1 MARERI
7 YIVFHWAGLMYA
19 FVVLLVFASGF
30 LTRDSGT
37 LTQTLGITLVVAG
50 VVALIQSN
58 DNLRGLE
65 IVGCRSLP
73 TAAGSKAEIEV
84 TVRNSTDRER
94 IGLTVRTGWRI
105 RPFGSVWLPVLEAGA
120 TATVRLP
127 LQTNTRGCFPV
138 PQLWI
143 CSIRPVGL
151 CFSWKVFPQ
160 TARYYVYPAP
170 NGRSLQAELGIG
182 EKGEGDR
189 DDVSGHRPYNPGD
202 MLSRMDWRVFARTG
216 ELVVRTLE
224 DGGDDE
230 IAIRWEDTRFLKDTE
245 RRLEQ
250 LSCWIDQ
257 CVREGRPFSLDLG
270 GSGGT
275 ISNLTNCREA
285 LAIFEE
291 TP

>member
-30 LTRDSGT
+30 LLRDSGS

-50 VVALIQSN
+50 VVTLIQSN
-58 DNLRGLE
+58 DNLRGVE
-65 IVGCRSLP
+65 IVGCRSVP
-73 TAAGSKAEIEV
+73 APAGDNVELELTI
-84 TVRNSTDRER
+84 RNSTNRER

-105 RPFGSVWLPVLEAGA
+105 RPSGSVWLPILEGGE
-120 TATVRLP
+120 TVTVRLP
-127 LQTNTRGCFPV
+127 LPTNRRGRFTV

-143 CSIRPVGL
+143 CSIRPMGL

-160 TARYYVYPAP
+160 SAVYYVYPAP
-170 NGRSLQAELGIG
+170 RGRSLEAELGIG

-202 MLSRMDWRVFARTG
+202 VLSRMDWRVFARTG

-230 IAIRWEDTRFLKDTE
+230 VAIRWEDTRFLKDTE

-250 LSCWIDQ
+250 LSFWIDQ
-257 CVREGRPFSLDLG
+257 CVKEGRPFSLDLG
-270 GSGGT
+270 GSRGT
-275 ISNLTNCREA
+275 ISNLTTCREA

-291 TP
+291 KP

>member
-7 YIVFHWAGLMYA
+7 YIVFHWAGVTYA
-19 FVVLLVFASGF
+19 FLVLLVFASGF
-30 LTRDSGT
+30 LLRDAGS

-58 DNLRGLE
+58 DNLRGVE
-65 IVGCRSLP
+65 IVGCRSQP
-73 TAAGSKAEIEV
+73 AAAGEDVELEV

-105 RPFGSVWLPVLEAGA
+105 RPSGSAWIPILEAGE
-120 TATVRLP
+120 TVTVRLP
-127 LQTNTRGCFPV
+127 LPTTRRGRYSV

-143 CSIRPVGL
+143 CSIRPIGL

-160 TARYYVYPAP
+160 SAVYYVYPAP
-170 NGRSLQAELGIG
+170 RGRSLEAELGIG

-224 DGGDDE
+224 EGGDEE
-230 IAIRWEDTRFLKDTE
+230 IAIRWEDTRFLPDTE

-270 GSGGT
+270 SSRGT
-275 ISNLTNCREA
+275 FSNLTTCREA
-285 LAIFEE
+285 LATFEDK
-291 TP
+291 P